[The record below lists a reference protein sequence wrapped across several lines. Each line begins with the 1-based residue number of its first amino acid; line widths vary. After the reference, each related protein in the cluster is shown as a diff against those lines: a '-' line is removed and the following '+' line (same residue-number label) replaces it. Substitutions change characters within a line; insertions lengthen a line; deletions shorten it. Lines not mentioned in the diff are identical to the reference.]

1 MGNYENSETLK
12 ARLTTDKL
20 LVNPKGI
27 HEFKIDNYCDY
38 LMTTNNDNAVNLQDK
53 SRRYLYTETTT
64 CYSRNSEFFNAFSND
79 IVDNPKAL
87 RVIYE
92 YLKKFDIK
100 KVIPSGN
107 FQNHIPETEIQKDII
122 KNNRDKILYF
132 LEDYVSNEN
141 IYDLVIEKN
150 NDLYLKWNSWVE
162 RNKMEIKYNIISFHS
177 RLGQLMKKKIN
188 INTTII
194 KKETNKNTFIYTKLL
209 REFFDKLNNDL

>member
-132 LEDYVSNEN
+132 LEDYVSNE
-141 IYDLVIEKN
+141 KN

-188 INTTII
+188 INII
-194 KKETNKNTFIYTKLL
+194 NIFLL
-209 REFFDKLNNDL
+209 PL